1 MKLKTKPRILIVGD
15 DGQVGWELQR
25 TMATLGDVIA
35 IGLNTKPI
43 AIDLAEPD
51 SIRKVVR
58 EIKPD
63 WIINAAA
70 YTAVDKAEEESELA
84 MAVNGLAPGILAEE
98 AKALGVP
105 FIHYSTDYVF
115 DGTATEPYKENS
127 PTNPLNVYG
136 KTKLAGE
143 KAVEIVGGKYFIF
156 RTSWVF
162 GNRGHNFLITMRR
175 LAQEREELK
184 IVNDQYGAP
193 TWCRHIAE
201 ATSQIVSQCMIN
213 PELVNKKRGLYHMSS
228 AGKTTWYEFAKAIFD
243 DMQKAGDKLVVK
255 KVIPIATN
263 EYPLAAVRPMFSE
276 LNNMKLSV
284 EFGIFMPNWDTAKS
298 MCAKVD

>member
-1 MKLKTKPRILIVGD
+1 MNLIIKPRILIIGD
-15 DGQVGWELQR
+15 QGQIGWELQR
-25 TMATLGDVIA
+25 TMATLGDVVA
-35 IGLNTKPI
+35 IDLDTKPI

-51 SIRKVVR
+51 SIRKAVR
-58 EIKPD
+58 EIRPD

-70 YTAVDKAEEESELA
+70 YTAVDKAEEEPELV
-84 MAVNGLAPGILAEE
+84 MAVNGIAPGILAEE
-98 AKALGVP
+98 AKALGAS

-115 DGTATEPYKENS
+115 DGAATEPYGEDS
-127 PTNPLNVYG
+127 PANPLSVYG

-143 KAVEIVGGKYFIF
+143 RAVQAIDGQYFIF

-162 GNRGHNFLITMRR
+162 GYRGHNFLMTMRR

-201 ATSQIVSQCMIN
+201 ATSQIVSQCMADPALI
-213 PELVNKKRGLYHMSS
+213 NKKQGLYHMSS

-243 DMQKAGDKLVVK
+243 DMREAGDKLAVK
-255 KVIPIATN
+255 KIMPIMTN
-263 EYPLAAVRPMFSE
+263 EYPLTAVRPMFSV
-276 LNNMKLSV
+276 LNNAKLRT
-284 EFGIFMPNWDTAKS
+284 EFGIFMPDWNVARWMCTKS
-298 MCAKVD
+298 D